1 MPDADG
7 AHTDEE
13 EVTPVQKEVRMTT
26 NKVSLPHNQV
36 MQSPRRLT
44 FPSLLAQSHE
54 LLHECQR
61 EEQKQEESGT
71 HESAQ
76 FQRSDR

>member
-7 AHTDEE
+7 AHIDEE
-13 EVTPVQKEVRMTT
+13 EDTPAQKETRMTT
-26 NKVSLPHNQV
+26 NKVSLPHNQAL
-36 MQSPRRLT
+36 QSPRRLT
-44 FPSLLAQSHE
+44 IPSPLAQSHE
-54 LLHECQR
+54 LLHERQR
-61 EEQKQEESGT
+61 EEQKQEESGS

>member
-13 EVTPVQKEVRMTT
+13 EAHKEARMTT
-26 NKVSLPHNQV
+26 NKVSLPYNQAL
-36 MQSPRRLT
+36 QSPRRLT
-44 FPSLLAQSHE
+44 FPSPLAQSHE
-54 LLHECQR
+54 LLHERQR
-61 EEQKQEESGT
+61 KEQKQEESGS